1 MLTITPLS
9 PPDSPEE
16 PRWLEFCSL
25 VNANERELSGGPH
38 WDVDP
43 LELFTTQRADADTR
57 RLRYLAHIGDVP
69 AGYLVAE
76 TDLVDAPDSVTV
88 AVFVHPDFRG
98 RGVAEALVAR
108 LRAELPGDVRRVRAW
123 VETPVTDG
131 AALRPPSGHGAI
143 DERHPGV
150 RLALRHGLSLG
161 MVERVSR
168 YDFAAPGVD
177 PDAAL
182 AEAGAVAGE
191 DYEVRTWEGESPDD
205 LLAGVA
211 VLRERMAVD
220 QPLGALEVVETRW
233 DADRVRE
240 RERVLLLGNRLFHA
254 VVLHRP
260 TGEVVALSDL
270 ALSRANPAAFVDQ
283 MDTIVL
289 PGHRGRRLGMLVKA
303 ANLIQVRR
311 LAPSAAG
318 IVTWNAAENRYML
331 AVNEALG
338 FVPMLTSGGFEA
350 TRG

>member
-1 MLTITPLS
+1 VLTITPLS

-16 PRWLEFCSL
+16 PRWLEFCGL

-57 RLRYLAHIGDVP
+57 RLRYLAHVDDVP

-76 TDLVDAPDSVTV
+76 TDLVDAPDSATV
-88 AVFVHPDFRG
+88 AVFVHPGFRG

-108 LRAELPGDVRRVRAW
+108 LRAELPEDVRRVRAW

-168 YDFAAPGVD
+168 YDFAAPGID
-177 PDAAL
+177 PDTAL

-191 DYEVRTWEGESPDD
+191 DYE
-205 LLAGVA
+205 
-211 VLRERMAVD
+211 
-220 QPLGALEVVETRW
+220 
-233 DADRVRE
+233 VRE

>member
-1 MLTITPLS
+1 
-9 PPDSPEE
+9 
-16 PRWLEFCSL
+16 
-25 VNANERELSGGPH
+25 
-38 WDVDP
+38 
-43 LELFTTQRADADTR
+43 
-57 RLRYLAHIGDVP
+57 
-69 AGYLVAE
+69 
-76 TDLVDAPDSVTV
+76 
-88 AVFVHPDFRG
+88 
-98 RGVAEALVAR
+98 
-108 LRAELPGDVRRVRAW
+108 
-123 VETPVTDG
+123 
-131 AALRPPSGHGAI
+131 
-143 DERHPGV
+143 
-150 RLALRHGLSLG
+150 

-177 PDAAL
+177 PDTAL

-191 DYEVRTWEGESPDD
+191 DYE
-205 LLAGVA
+205 
-211 VLRERMAVD
+211 
-220 QPLGALEVVETRW
+220 
-233 DADRVRE
+233 VRE